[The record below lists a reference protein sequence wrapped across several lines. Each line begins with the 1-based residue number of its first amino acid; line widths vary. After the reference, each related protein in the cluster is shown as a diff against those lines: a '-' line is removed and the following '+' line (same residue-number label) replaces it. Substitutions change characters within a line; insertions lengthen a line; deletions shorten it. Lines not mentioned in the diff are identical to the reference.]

1 MSVFYRQKNKLKK
14 LLTSGEEYDKL
25 IELLKT
31 TKTHRKRKIKNLK
44 KVVDKDLK
52 M

>member
-31 TKTHRKRKIKNLK
+31 TKTHRKRKRKIKNLK
-44 KVVDKDLK
+44 KLLTKT
-52 M
+52 